1 MSHKF
6 QSSIQHRSDVSYVKL
21 GGVID
26 EDNELADLVDK
37 IPVGTAVIDLGEVE
51 RINSCGVRDWVN
63 WLSKLENN
71 GTRSVLIECSPAI
84 VAQIN
89 LVNNFT
95 GNGVV
100 KSFYVPYFCPECDE
114 EKVLLV
120 EATDMGPPPH
130 EPPTCRC
137 DECDLVMDFDDM
149 PDSYFAFLSNQRKL
163 AEPDKINGAMRDLG
177 RGPEPEAA
185 KNKVRSRASQ
195 PNLSHGSKPSV
206 PSLPS
211 IQRNSGPGGPMA
223 IPPSG
228 PRGFNGVPSRPQL
241 GTKPPT
247 GPGSRPPMMGPPNQ
261 MNPMGHPQMPHQIG
275 QMGHPGHPNQMN
287 GQMAHMGYPV
297 ANQMNQMA
305 HMNQMGHPNQM
316 ANQMGHAAP
325 SSMPPGNNYGFGS
338 QGQGMLSSSASPPRS
353 NAIVFVLIAILVA
366 AIGVLAYLV
375 MTK

>member
-1 MSHKF
+1 MSTKF
-6 QSSIQHRSDVSYVKL
+6 QASVQHRGDVSYVKL

-26 EDNELADLVDK
+26 EDNELGDLVDK
-37 IPVGTAVIDLGEVE
+37 IPDGTAVIDLGEIE

-63 WLSKLENN
+63 WLSKLETN
-71 GTRSVLIECSPAI
+71 GTRSVLVECSPAI

-95 GNGVV
+95 GSGVV

-177 RGPEPEAA
+177 QAA
-185 KNKVRSRASQ
+185 ADGKKVRSRASQ
-195 PNLSHGSKPSV
+195 PNLSSGSKPSV

-211 IQRNSGPGGPMA
+211 IQKSSTQPASAAFAAAAQSGKTKSP
-223 IPPSG
+223 
-228 PRGFNGVPSRPQL
+228 
-241 GTKPPT
+241 TKPPSAPALN
-247 GPGSRPPMMGPPNQ
+247 PGSRPPGSFRTGPNV
-261 MNPMGHPQMPHQIG
+261 MPS
-275 QMGHPGHPNQMN
+275 N
-287 GQMAHMGYPV
+287 
-297 ANQMNQMA
+297 
-305 HMNQMGHPNQM
+305 
-316 ANQMGHAAP
+316 
-325 SSMPPGNNYGFGS
+325 SFGFATQAGT
-338 QGQGMLSSSASPPRS
+338 SPTYREQPKS
-353 NAIVFVLIAILVA
+353 NALVFVLIAILLA

-375 MTK
+375 LTK

>member
-1 MSHKF
+1 MSNKF
-6 QSSIQHRSDVSYVKL
+6 QSSIQHRGDMSFVKL

-37 IPVGTAVIDLGEVE
+37 IPAGTAVIDLGEIE

-71 GTRSVLIECSPAI
+71 GTRSVLVECSPAI

-120 EATDMGPPPH
+120 EAADMGPPPH

-163 AEPDKINGAMRDLG
+163 AEPEKVNGAMRDLG
-177 RGPEPEAA
+177 RGSEPEAP
-185 KNKVRSRASQ
+185 KHKVRSRASQ
-195 PNLSHGSKPSV
+195 PNLSSGSKPSV

-211 IQRNSGPGGPMA
+211 IQRSSGHPAPMA
-223 IPPSG
+223 IQPTG
-228 PRGFNGVPSRPQL
+228 GRGFAPPSRPQL
-241 GTKPPT
+241 GPKPPT
-247 GPGSRPPMMGPPNQ
+247 GPGSRPLPPMNSMPMGPMNPGGHMGHANAMGPAPMNQ
-261 MNPMGHPQMPHQIG
+261 MSSMGAAGPMGPMGQKSHSGPIG
-275 QMGHPGHPNQMN
+275 SMGHAGHM
-287 GQMAHMGYPV
+287 
-297 ANQMNQMA
+297 QMNQRGMA
-305 HMNQMGHPNQM
+305 
-316 ANQMGHAAP
+316 AAP
-325 SSMPPGNNYGFGS
+325 SMHAGYGYGA
-338 QGQGMLSSSASPPRS
+338 QGMSSLGPGRS
-353 NAIVFVLIAILVA
+353 NTLVFILIAVLIA
-366 AIGVLAYLV
+366 AIAVLAYLV
-375 MTK
+375 LTK